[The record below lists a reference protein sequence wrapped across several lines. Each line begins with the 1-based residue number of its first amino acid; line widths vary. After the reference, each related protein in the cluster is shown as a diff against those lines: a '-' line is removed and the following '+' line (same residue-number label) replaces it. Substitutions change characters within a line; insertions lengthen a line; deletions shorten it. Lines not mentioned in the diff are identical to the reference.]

1 VLWPETP
8 VKQLPK
14 KMAGAVFVLFWLV
27 ALALWII
34 APHIGDPRWGAFVID
49 SGIVLA
55 SFGFAALQMSSL
67 KAFTNSFIAAVVA
80 IALFAFADFAEVTAI
95 SYFLRMFVPLIALL
109 SALYATVG
117 RVKVWY
123 N

>member
-1 VLWPETP
+1 MWPETP

-14 KMAGAVFVLFWLV
+14 KMAGGVFVLFWLV

-34 APHIGDPRWGAFVID
+34 APHIVDPRWGAFAID

-55 SFGFAALQMSSL
+55 SFGFAALQLSSL
-67 KAFTNSFIAAVVA
+67 RVFTNSLIAAVVA
-80 IALFAFADFAEVTAI
+80 IALFAVADFGEITAI
-95 SYFLRMFVPLIALL
+95 SYFLRMFVPFIALM

-117 RVKVWY
+117 KLKVWY